1 MEEYIP
7 WLKNSAVSYLNI
19 DVAVSGPIP
28 DISASPDLHAIAIS
42 TMKKIQYPYRNATN
56 LTMYDVWSHESGE
69 VGILG
74 SGSDYTA
81 FLHRGI
87 AAIDMGAGGGPDD
100 PVYPYHSNYDSYH
113 WMEKF
118 GDPGFHT
125 HKAMGQYLT
134 LLLYHMVSDEVVPLE
149 PSGYVSELNTYL
161 EALEEEIGASNFT
174 TIDLSNL
181 TAAISTFETSAKQ
194 FADLR
199 DQAVVSN
206 DTELITVQNH
216 KARDFSRGFTSQGG
230 LPTREFYQH
239 TIFAP
244 GRDTGY
250 APVTFPGITESIT
263 FDEDAELAQEWVKKT
278 SDAILV
284 AASILKS

>member
-7 WLKNSAVSYLNI
+7 WLKNAAVSYLNV

-28 DISASPDLHAIAIS
+28 DLSATPDLHAIATRLMS
-42 TMKKIQYPYRNATN
+42 KIVYPYRGSSEQ
-56 LTMYDVWSHESGE
+56 TMHDVWSSLTGSFG
-69 VGILG
+69 VLG

-87 AAIDMGAGGGPDD
+87 ASIDMGAGGGPND

-113 WMEKF
+113 WMSTF

-125 HKAMGQYLT
+125 HKAMGQFLT
-134 LLLYHMVSDEVVPLE
+134 LLLYHMVSDAVVPLE
-149 PSGYVSELNTYL
+149 PSDYVDELHTYLADLNTT
-161 EALEEEIGASNFT
+161 IASSNVT
-174 TIDLSNL
+174 LDLSPLTSAITTFAASAQQFNELRAHAVAHNDTQLL
-181 TAAISTFETSAKQ
+181 TA
-194 FADLR
+194 
-199 DQAVVSN
+199 
-206 DTELITVQNH
+206 QNH

-230 LPTREFYQH
+230 LPTREFYQN
-239 TIFAP
+239 TLFAP

-263 FDEDAELAQEWVKKT
+263 FDHDAELAQKWVGKT
-278 SDAILV
+278 SAAILV
-284 AASILKS
+284 AAEILKS

>member
-1 MEEYIP
+1 
-7 WLKNSAVSYLNI
+7 
-19 DVAVSGPIP
+19 
-28 DISASPDLHAIAIS
+28 
-42 TMKKIQYPYRNATN
+42 MKKIVYPYRGSTN
-56 LTMYDVWSHESGE
+56 QTMYDVWSTTSGE
-69 VGILG
+69 VGVLG

-87 AAIDMGAGGGPDD
+87 AAIDMGAGGGPSD

-113 WMEKF
+113 WMATF

-134 LLLYHMVSDEVVPLE
+134 LLLYHMVNDAVVPLQ
-149 PSGYVSELNTYL
+149 PADYVDELNTYL
-161 EALEEEIGASNFT
+161 EELNT
-174 TIDLSNL
+174 TIASANATVDISALVD
-181 TAAISTFETSAKQ
+181 AISTFETSAQQ
-194 FADLR
+194 FNDLR
-199 DQAVVSN
+199 DQAVAAN
-206 DTELITVQNH
+206 NTELITVQNH

-263 FDEDAELAQEWVKKT
+263 FDDDADLAAEWVEKT
-278 SDAILV
+278 SAAILV
-284 AASILKS
+284 AASILKT

>member
-1 MEEYIP
+1 
-7 WLKNSAVSYLNI
+7 
-19 DVAVSGPIP
+19 
-28 DISASPDLHAIAIS
+28 
-42 TMKKIQYPYRNATN
+42 MKKIVYPYRGSTN
-56 LTMYDVWSHESGE
+56 QTMYDIWSTTSGE
-69 VGILG
+69 VGVLG

-87 AAIDMGAGGGPDD
+87 AAIDMGASGGPND

-113 WMEKF
+113 WMATF

-134 LLLYHMVSDEVVPLE
+134 LLLYHMVNDPVVPLQ
-149 PSGYVSELNTYL
+149 PSDYVEELNSYL
-161 EALEEEIGASNFT
+161 EELNSTIASANATVDISALV
-174 TIDLSNL
+174 D
-181 TAAISTFETSAKQ
+181 AISTFETSAQQ
-194 FADLR
+194 FNDLR
-199 DQAVVSN
+199 DQAVAAN
-206 DTELITVQNH
+206 NTELITVQNH

-263 FDEDAELAQEWVKKT
+263 FDDDADLAAEWVEKT
-278 SDAILV
+278 SAAILV
-284 AASILKS
+284 AASILKT

>member
-7 WLKNSAVSYLNI
+7 WLKDAAVSYLNI

-28 DISASPDLHAIAIS
+28 DISATPDLHAIS
-42 TMKKIQYPYRNATN
+42 TSLMKKIVYPYRGSSNQ
-56 LTMYDVWSHESGE
+56 TMHDVWDSVDGT

-87 AAIDMGAGGGPDD
+87 AAIDMGAGGGPSD

-113 WMEKF
+113 WMATF

-134 LLLYHMVSDEVVPLE
+134 LLLYHMVNDPVIPLQ
-149 PSGYVSELNTYL
+149 PADYVEELNTYL
-161 EALEEEIGASNFT
+161 EALNT
-174 TIDLSNL
+174 TVTSANATVDLSEL
-181 TAAISTFETSAKQ
+181 VAAISTFETSAQQ
-194 FADLR
+194 FNDLR
-199 DQAVVSN
+199 DAAVASN
-206 DTELITVQNH
+206 DAALITVQNH

-239 TIFAP
+239 TLFAP

-263 FDEDAELAQEWVKKT
+263 FDDDFDLAQEWVGKT
-278 SDAILV
+278 SAAILV
-284 AASILKS
+284 AASILRT

>member
-7 WLKNSAVSYLNI
+7 WLKNAAVSYLNI
-19 DVAVSGPIP
+19 DVAVAGPIP
-28 DISASPDLHAIAIS
+28 DFSATPDLHAIGTS
-42 TMKKIQYPYRNATN
+42 LMKKVVYPFRGSSNQ
-56 LTMYDVWSHESGE
+56 TMYDVWTASDGT
-69 VGILG
+69 VGVLG

-87 AAIDMGAGGGPDD
+87 AAIDVGAGGGPND

-113 WMEKF
+113 WMATF

-125 HKAMGQYLT
+125 HKAIGQYLT
-134 LLLYHMVSDEVVPLE
+134 LLLYHMVNDPVVPLQ
-149 PSGYVSELNTYL
+149 PADYVEELNTYL
-161 EALEEEIGASNFT
+161 TALNTTITSANVTVDLSALE
-174 TIDLSNL
+174 D
-181 TAAISTFETSAKQ
+181 AISTFETSAQQ
-194 FADLR
+194 FNKLR
-199 DQAVVSN
+199 EQAVASN
-206 DTELITVQNH
+206 DTALVTVQNH

-263 FDEDAELAQEWVKKT
+263 FDDDIDLAQKWVEKT
-278 SDAILV
+278 SAAILV
-284 AASILKS
+284 AAGILKT

>member
-7 WLKNSAVSYLNI
+7 WLKNAAVSYLNV

-28 DISASPDLHAIAIS
+28 DLSATPDLHAIATRLMS
-42 TMKKIQYPYRNATN
+42 KIVYPYRGSSEQ
-56 LTMYDVWSHESGE
+56 TMHDVWSSLTGSFG
-69 VGILG
+69 VLG

-87 AAIDMGAGGGPDD
+87 ASIDMGAGGGPND

-113 WMEKF
+113 WMSTF

-125 HKAMGQYLT
+125 HKAMGQFLT
-134 LLLYHMVSDEVVPLE
+134 LLLYHMVSDAVVPLE
-149 PSGYVSELNTYL
+149 PSDYVAELYTYLADLNTT
-161 EALEEEIGASNFT
+161 IASANAT
-174 TIDLSNL
+174 LDLSPLTSAIATFAASAQQFNELRALAIAHNATQLL
-181 TAAISTFETSAKQ
+181 TA
-194 FADLR
+194 
-199 DQAVVSN
+199 
-206 DTELITVQNH
+206 QNH

-230 LPTREFYQH
+230 LPTREFYQN
-239 TIFAP
+239 TLFAP

-263 FDEDAELAQEWVKKT
+263 FDHDAELAQEWVGKT
-278 SDAILV
+278 SAAIRV
-284 AASILKS
+284 AADILKS

>member
-7 WLKNSAVSYLNI
+7 WLKNAAVSYLNI

-28 DISASPDLHAIAIS
+28 DFSATPDMHAIATS
-42 TMKKIQYPYRNATN
+42 LMKKIVYPYRGSSEQT
-56 LTMYDVWSHESGE
+56 LHDVWSSLTGE
-69 VGILG
+69 IGVLG

-87 AAIDMGAGGGPDD
+87 AAIDMGAGGGPND
-100 PVYPYHSNYDSYH
+100 PVYPYHSNYDSYY
-113 WMEKF
+113 WMSTF

-125 HKAMGQYLT
+125 HKAMGQFLT
-134 LLLYHMVSDEVVPLE
+134 LLLYHMVSDSVLPLE
-149 PSGYVSELNTYL
+149 PSNYVEEMNSYLAELNT
-161 EALEEEIGASNFT
+161 
-174 TIDLSNL
+174 TIATANATLDLSPL
-181 TAAISTFETSAKQ
+181 TSAIATFETSAQQ
-194 FADLR
+194 FDALR
-199 DQAVVSN
+199 AHAIDSN
-206 DTELITVQNH
+206 NTALITTQNH

-230 LPTREFYQH
+230 LPTREFYQN

-263 FDEDAELAQEWVKKT
+263 FDKDLELAQEWVKKT
-278 SDAILV
+278 SAAILA
-284 AASILKS
+284 AASVLKT